1 MGRII
6 GKDDAQKV
14 IEVLARTCHIRFGS
28 VKIGGKGK
36 ASPKG
41 ALNYNRRVGK
51 YGPLKDGKLDEL
63 ERKLAEA
70 RTARDEA
77 ARAGADN
84 LEPHDK
90 EIPRRERTLK
100 KARDRDAKAA
110 ELEYEAGDHEAVLWA
125 ADLIA
130 AGAGPR
136 VDRFAE
142 RLLISQV
149 AELPADSTPGQRKA
163 CAEALVKRWTDAG
176 HPAHAAVHGN
186 GCVQPHVHVLAA
198 ARPIRRDGNGVEYA
212 DRSVRLWAGQH
223 AKEAVQG
230 ERGLVVEIV
239 NRTCPSEVLF
249 HHGRHEDVGIDR
261 EAREAAGLLQRRL
274 GRGATH
280 RPESYA
286 VKFGFDEERP
296 RRQAERYA
304 LERDARR
311 AAEVAAEKRKAERHR
326 VRVAK
331 AAERAAERTG
341 NAAWHLAGIEAGSVE
356 APPPV
361 PLKERQREAMQGAI
375 ERGGKEADLESGE
388 GQALGFALLNL
399 ERARRREKEARE
411 RKEALEKAG
420 RAAARHRNTER
431 VLAMKSR
438 LEHAVKEADALRA
451 EAAAASQRA
460 RDLELAAAGFDDRGA
475 VARLGADAQQA
486 LAFDDTVNPVGL
498 ACWLNTGRAAGA
510 EWPEPAI
517 MAMEAGTTK
526 GLEEQ
531 EPGALRGWAEKRGR
545 AEEFDEAQLIINA
558 RHRARALMQEHRTE
572 EREHGERRVGRAG
585 AGTGA
590 DARGEHRQS
599 VDGGERPGD
608 GLAAQ
613 GRSTAGHAGGA
624 PGAHGTGGAG
634 RAQDGADVSGGDRV
648 APTGAGEGGGR
659 SARPPVVGDRG
670 QGARDQPGDDAGHE
684 RVEGDGNLHAGGEE
698 AAPPLGGKQ
707 PLDQGA
713 DVAGSRDAADADA
726 LAGLDDLLRH
736 QTDQWEKHDRDRD
749 ARSAGA
755 ARPTAPNRAAKVK
768 PKEQQTAPKKTQ
780 TTTRSNRGRGEGL

>member
-1 MGRII
+1 MCMRIEGERHFLGGLETTRMGRII

-28 VKIGGKGK
+28 VKVGGKGK

-41 ALNYNRRVGK
+41 ALNYNRRAGK

-110 ELEYEAGDHEAVLWA
+110 ELEYEAGDHEAVLRA

-186 GCVQPHVHVLAA
+186 GCVQPHVHVLTA

-286 VKFGFDEERP
+286 AKPGFDEERP

-311 AAEVAAEKRKAERHR
+311 SGPGMRRGISPASRPGASRHR
-326 VRVAK
+326 
-331 AAERAAERTG
+331 
-341 NAAWHLAGIEAGSVE
+341 
-356 APPPV
+356 PP
-361 PLKERQREAMQGAI
+361 
-375 ERGGKEADLESGE
+375 
-388 GQALGFALLNL
+388 
-399 ERARRREKEARE
+399 
-411 RKEALEKAG
+411 
-420 RAAARHRNTER
+420 
-431 VLAMKSR
+431 SR
-438 LEHAVKEADALRA
+438 
-451 EAAAASQRA
+451 
-460 RDLELAAAGFDDRGA
+460 
-475 VARLGADAQQA
+475 
-486 LAFDDTVNPVGL
+486 
-498 ACWLNTGRAAGA
+498 
-510 EWPEPAI
+510 
-517 MAMEAGTTK
+517 
-526 GLEEQ
+526 
-531 EPGALRGWAEKRGR
+531 
-545 AEEFDEAQLIINA
+545 
-558 RHRARALMQEHRTE
+558 
-572 EREHGERRVGRAG
+572 
-585 AGTGA
+585 
-590 DARGEHRQS
+590 
-599 VDGGERPGD
+599 
-608 GLAAQ
+608 
-613 GRSTAGHAGGA
+613 
-624 PGAHGTGGAG
+624 
-634 RAQDGADVSGGDRV
+634 
-648 APTGAGEGGGR
+648 
-659 SARPPVVGDRG
+659 
-670 QGARDQPGDDAGHE
+670 
-684 RVEGDGNLHAGGEE
+684 
-698 AAPPLGGKQ
+698 
-707 PLDQGA
+707 
-713 DVAGSRDAADADA
+713 
-726 LAGLDDLLRH
+726 
-736 QTDQWEKHDRDRD
+736 
-749 ARSAGA
+749 
-755 ARPTAPNRAAKVK
+755 
-768 PKEQQTAPKKTQ
+768 
-780 TTTRSNRGRGEGL
+780 